1 MTPNR
6 GNERRAVRTFT
17 SSSWRAAS
25 SATARANPAFTL
37 AARMIRFR
45 CNDSQ
50 SLAARSLR
58 QPARGGSAMFRRK
71 LIVAVAA
78 SVALAGFGD
87 APSRAQNSSAQQ
99 SQPAPAASPAPAPS
113 PAAKFLKTEVPAYHA
128 EPPKGALPDTLDPA
142 QFSDAQTRNI
152 YTLAAKVKPVLY
164 QEPCYCG
171 CDKEV
176 GHKSL
181 LDCFTDYHGAH
192 CILCKKEAAF
202 TYRESQQGKTAA
214 EIRKEIIDGKWKEV
228 DLAAYDTL
236 PAAK

>member
-1 MTPNR
+1 ML
-6 GNERRAVRTFT
+6 RR
-17 SSSWRAAS
+17 
-25 SATARANPAFTL
+25 
-37 AARMIRFR
+37 
-45 CNDSQ
+45 D
-50 SLAARSLR
+50 
-58 QPARGGSAMFRRK
+58 
-71 LIVAVAA
+71 LILAVAA
-78 SVALAGFGD
+78 SVALAGFGA
-87 APSRAQNSSAQQ
+87 APLRAQNSSAQQ
-99 SQPAPAASPAPAPS
+99 SQPAPN

-142 QFSDAQTRNI
+142 QFRDAQTRNI

-181 LDCFTDYHGAH
+181 LDCFTDTHGAH
-192 CILCKKEAAF
+192 CILCKKEGAF
-202 TYRESQQGKTAA
+202 TYSETQQGKTAA